1 MNWMEATMEELT
13 FGVELEVVSNTHPRD
28 MARKVT
34 EGCGVRMNF
43 ESYNHKTTTSW
54 KIVVDA
60 SLNRRP
66 YEYAYEIVS
75 PVLKGSQSLDTL
87 RKVMKVVAA
96 HAAVNASCGFHVHVG
111 NIPNDL
117 DFFKRLFTIYNKFE
131 PVLDNLQPA
140 SRRGD
145 SNNYCKSLNTMKEWM
160 CEVNRPDR
168 FEHYDRYR
176 KLNFHSFW
184 RQGTVEF
191 RQHSGTLNATKAIA
205 WVRLCCSMVER
216 AKVSL
221 PNNFDTPQRRAGVYS
236 PTRLEWPRAAS
247 RAAQWEQP
255 TITSD
260 RDVIN
265 ELYRPGRFTSSN
277 FNARAIDY
285 IRNLIRCGTRNDSII
300 AITQEELNT
309 FLGSTTWGSITSI
322 APLIGRPYRVTR
334 QGRRRIFN
342 FSIIPI
348 LPQREEIAAL
358 TQTPTVNVD
367 FDSFA
372 EFIKL
377 PAMDAAFYADRI
389 SVLGGNNA
397 VVE

>member
-1 MNWMEATMEELT
+1 MEELT

-34 EGCGVRMNF
+34 EGCGVQMNF
-43 ESYNHKTTTSW
+43 ESYNHNTTTLW
-54 KIVVDA
+54 KIVEDA
-60 SLNRRP
+60 SLSSWP

-75 PVLKGSQSLDTL
+75 PVLKGSEGLDTL
-87 RKVMKVVAA
+87 RKVMKVVSA
-96 HAAVNASCGFHVHVG
+96 HATVNASCGFHVHVG

-131 PVLDNLQPA
+131 PVLDNLQPS

-160 CEVNRPDR
+160 SQVNRPDR
-168 FEHYDRYR
+168 FEYYDRYR

-205 WVRLCCSMVER
+205 WVRLCCSMVEK
-216 AKVSL
+216 AKIAL
-221 PNNFDTPQRRAGVYS
+221 PDNFDAPPSRRVTVTSHAHRDQALRVL
-236 PTRLEWPRAAS
+236 RDAH
-247 RAAQWEQP
+247 WEQP
-255 TITSD
+255 TITGN

-265 ELYRPGRFTSSN
+265 ELYRPGRVTSSN
-277 FNARAIDY
+277 FNGRAIDY
-285 IRNLIRCGTRNDSII
+285 IRNLIRCAGHTES
-300 AITQEELNT
+300 AITIAQEELNT
-309 FLGSTTWGSITSI
+309 YLGSTTWGSLTSI
-322 APLIGRPYRVTR
+322 APLVGRPYRVER
-334 QGRRRIFN
+334 LGRRRTFH
-342 FSIIPI
+342 FSSIPI
-348 LPQREEIAAL
+348 PSRDGQLIPN
-358 TQTPTVNVD
+358 TVRTSSVPVD
-367 FDSFA
+367 FDSFVD
-372 EFIKL
+372 FIKL

-389 SVLGGNNA
+389 SALGGNNV